1 MDATVSHI
9 SPSWI
14 VYQNPQSVLEVVTA
28 LSGTGLDFVSWFKG
42 KSTYRGYFT
51 DAAVVTAFRAK
62 PLGMTLVPGGLVM
75 VSATVQFSRKSQI
88 WLKLEAF
95 TSDRYTLPP
104 KLADLSRR
112 N

>member
-42 KSTYRGYFT
+42 KSTYCGYFT